1 MFQLSRIIISAI
13 LPFVAVLLAE
23 AGTADS
29 VAVAGA
35 ADPPKLNLVEKV
47 IRYFDETNKPRERKQ
62 FDMSFIGGPFYSSD
76 TKFGI
81 GLVGSALYYHSM
93 ADTVTQPSQIALKL
107 QLSTTLFYSLALEGT
122 HIFPRDRFRA
132 GYSVEFYSFPTY
144 FWGIGYDA
152 ARHSA
157 KTRYVE
163 RAVDVKGD
171 FLVNLGHH
179 MYVGPTAGMSWTDA
193 TRRRVPL
200 EPWAGEPRT
209 VTATFLGVTASLDTR
224 DVITDPWSGW
234 YVSVSQKFY
243 PRFLGNTTHS
253 FSSTTFEMSHYRRV
267 WKGGTLAAKLRGLF
281 TYGHTPWPEMATF
294 GGSSTMRGYYEGQY
308 RDKCAADITVELRQ
322 HVWRRSGVAVW
333 AGAGTVFPSFDRIRW
348 KRVLPCAGIGYR
360 FEFKK
365 RVNVRVDFGVGKGT
379 TGFEFSINEAF

>member
-1 MFQLSRIIISAI
+1 MFQLSRHIRSSLIALLVSLPVAAQDVGSGISHN
-13 LPFVAVLLAE
+13 
-23 AGTADS
+23 DS
-29 VAVAGA
+29 VA
-35 ADPPKLNLVEKV
+35 PKLNLVQKV
-47 IRYFDETNKPRERKQ
+47 IRYFDQTNKPRPRRK
-62 FDMSFIGGPFYSSD
+62 FDFSFIGGPFYSSD

-81 GLVGSALYYHSM
+81 GLVGSALYSHSL

-122 HIFPRDRFRA
+122 HIFPKDRFRIN
-132 GYSVEFYSFPTY
+132 YNVEFYSFPTY

-152 ARHSA
+152 ARHQA
-157 KTRYVE
+157 KTKFVE
-163 RAVDVKGD
+163 RGVDIKAD
-171 FLVNLGHH
+171 FLMNLGRHI
-179 MYVGPTAGMSWTDA
+179 YIGPAAGMSWTDA
-193 TRRRVPL
+193 TRRREPL
-200 EPWAGEPRT
+200 EPWDGQPRT
-209 VTATFLGVTASLDTR
+209 VTSTFVGLTATLDTR
-224 DVITDPWSGW
+224 DVITAPWSGW
-234 YVSVSQKFY
+234 YVMLSQKFH

-253 FSSTTFEMSHYRRV
+253 FSSTAFEVSHYRKV
-267 WKGGTLAAKLRGLF
+267 WKGGVLAGKFRSLF
-281 TYGHTPWPEMATF
+281 TYGSTPWPEMATF

-333 AGAGTVFPSFDRIRW
+333 VGAGTVFPSLSALRW
-348 KRVLPCAGIGYR
+348 NRVLPCAGVGYR